1 MKDYTVKAYCYNE
14 YLRIYACNSTE
25 LVETARKLH
34 CTWPT
39 ATAALGRAL
48 TVCAMMSLMYK
59 MGEHLTFKIDG
70 NGPIGEMIIDASYGV
85 VKGSIHNPEV
95 FLQYND
101 GHLAVGKAVG
111 NDGYIYVTK
120 DLHMREP
127 FTSIARL
134 QTGEIG
140 DDFTYYFASSEQIP
154 SSVGVGVLVNPDNS
168 CAAAGGF
175 ILQVMPGC
183 PEEILTKVEEKLK
196 NLKPVSKMIEEGYT
210 PEMIINEV
218 TDGDYKI
225 LESNPIKYE
234 CDCSRERFMKG
245 IASLGRKE
253 IQEMIDTDGHAEV
266 LCHFCMKKYD
276 FNKEDLE
283 KIRDEYCKVN
293 ENKGAVKK

>member
-1 MKDYTVKAYCYNE
+1 
-14 YLRIYACNSTE
+14 
-25 LVETARKLH
+25 
-34 CTWPT
+34 
-39 ATAALGRAL
+39 
-48 TVCAMMSLMYK
+48 
-59 MGEHLTFKIDG
+59 
-70 NGPIGEMIIDASYGV
+70 MIIDASYGV

-183 PEEILTKVEEKLK
+183 PEEILAKVEEKLK

-283 KIRDEYCKVN
+283 KIKDEYCKEN
-293 ENKGAVKK
+293 ENKESSSN

>member
-1 MKDYTVKAYCYNE
+1 MEDYTIKAYCYKE
-14 YLRIYACNSTE
+14 YVRIYACNSTN
-25 LVETARKLH
+25 LVEEARKIHGL
-34 CTWPT
+34 WPT
-39 ATAALGRAL
+39 ACAALGRAL
-48 TVCAMMSLMYK
+48 TVTAMMSLMYK
-59 MGEHLTFKIDG
+59 AGEHITYKIDG
-70 NGPIGEMIIDASYGV
+70 GGPIGEMVIEASYGV

-95 FLQYND
+95 FLQYNN

-120 DLHMREP
+120 DLHLREP

-168 CAAAGGF
+168 CQAAGGF

-183 PEEILTKVEEKLK
+183 PDEIIDQIEAKLK
-196 NLKPVSKMIEEGYT
+196 NLKPVSEMISEGYT

-225 LESNPIKYE
+225 LEQNPIKYY
-234 CDCSRERFMKG
+234 CGCSKERFAKG
-245 IASLGRKE
+245 IATLGEKE
-253 IQEMIDTDGHAEV
+253 LTAMIEEDGQAEV
-266 LCHFCMKKYD
+266 LCHFCKKKYV
-276 FNKEDLE
+276 FSK
-283 KIRDEYCKVN
+283 DELIEILNTAKA
-293 ENKGAVKK
+293 K